1 MQVFAALLLS
11 FYFQHILVVDIVP
24 SLKAYNG
31 SVKAHKII
39 RVPRPEK
46 KSDQMST
53 MQGLQNPLLGMF
65 PKFVGLFMDFAN
77 LFKGVCEGTL
87 RSYLLIPTNCLN
99 SRNQFP
105 TKVVYIGGIVRSD
118 VKPLAEEIKSILENS
133 KKGAILLSFGSI
145 WDSTKMSE
153 QLKLSF
159 LKVFSKFPEYDF
171 IWKLKVNESDIALFR
186 SSTNLRVV
194 DWMDQGSILAH
205 PKLVAFISHCG
216 QNSLSEAAHSGVP
229 LVGIPLFGDQ
239 VFNAAL
245 MRHKGI
251 GEYLDIKTAEYP
263 EVITEALEKV
273 LNDPKYRQ
281 NAELIR
287 KKLQLAPFK
296 PEERLVKWV
305 EFAAEFP
312 ELNELNLPTVQE
324 MGFMAY
330 YSLDVIFVDAFLV
343 ALALPDINSM
353 FSGFCLKFAN

>member
-1 MQVFAALLLS
+1 MSANNFG
-11 FYFQHILVVDIVP
+11 IP
-24 SLKAYNG
+24 SIPSY
-31 SVKAHKII
+31 S
-39 RVPRPEK
+39 
-46 KSDQMST
+46 
-53 MQGLQNPLLGMF
+53 QNPLFAFVEGMNANFFQRAVKFYYGIFEANYMSPTAVNLYETVVQSAFSKDFPTLKQIARNTSLIFVNINEMLDF
-65 PKFVGLFMDFAN
+65 PKPISN
-77 LFKGVCEGTL
+77 K
-87 RSYLLIPTNCLN
+87 I
-99 SRNQFP
+99 
-105 TKVVYIGGIVRSD
+105 VYIGGIVRSE
-118 VKPLAEEIKSILENS
+118 VKPLAEDVKSILENS

-145 WDSTKMSE
+145 WDTAKMSE

-171 IWKLKVNESDIALFR
+171 IWKLKVNESDIELLR
-186 SSTNLRVV
+186 SSTNLHVFE
-194 DWMDQGSILAH
+194 WMDQGSILAH

-251 GEYLDIKTAEYP
+251 GEYVDIKTADDP
-263 EVITEALEKV
+263 DVIAQALEKV
-273 LNDPKYRQ
+273 LNDQKYRQ

-330 YSLDVIFVDAFLV
+330 YSLDVIFCTFFTTRIVYL
-343 ALALPDINSM
+343 LACFFI
-353 FSGFCLKFAN
+353 KFEIT